1 MIDSTCTPKD
11 KDEDDEETTD
21 EERGSGE
28 EGGEFIAKAE
38 AMNEKKDQN
47 RALYTIIEFVKERE
61 FESEEDITIQPK
73 RLINT
78 CSVYIELN
86 KHNKTN

>member
-28 EGGEFIAKAE
+28 EGGEFIAEAE
-38 AMNEKKDQN
+38 DMNEI
-47 RALYTIIEFVKERE
+47 RIRTELCI
-61 FESEEDITIQPK
+61 PK
-73 RLINT
+73 QSLR
-78 CSVYIELN
+78 
-86 KHNKTN
+86 KRQRQRD